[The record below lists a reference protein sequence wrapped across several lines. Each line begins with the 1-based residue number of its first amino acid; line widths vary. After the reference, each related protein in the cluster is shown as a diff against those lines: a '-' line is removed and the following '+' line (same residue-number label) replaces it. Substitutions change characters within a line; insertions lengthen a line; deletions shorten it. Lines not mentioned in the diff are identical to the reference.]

1 MKKILITAIAI
12 FLTLSI
18 YSQNVKIELREEK
31 PKANYE
37 FTFDMGFMQS
47 LYVHNTYSYS
57 SYNNNNNYF
66 AASFL
71 FSNGVRFPNRLYT
84 GLSTGV
90 EFFTTPIVPI
100 LAEIKY
106 DILKNNLSPFLY
118 FRAGGS
124 FALNSNYEEESIY
137 QSNTE
142 EWKGGFIGNW
152 GIGVKKNFKN
162 NTAMSF
168 SLGYRYQK
176 LTKTINYKPEY
187 SVSFEETEYTMN
199 RVVIRAAFSFK

>member
-1 MKKILITAIAI
+1 MKKILITTIAI
-12 FLTLSI
+12 FFTLSI
-18 YSQNVKIELREEK
+18 YSQNVKIELKEEK

-47 LYVHNTYSYS
+47 LLNSYSYYS
-57 SYNNNNNYF
+57 SNSNYF

-71 FSNGVRFPNRLYT
+71 FSNGIRFPNRFYT

-90 EFFTTPIVPI
+90 EFFTTPIIPI
-100 LAEIKY
+100 LAEMKY
-106 DILKNNLSPFLY
+106 DILKNNLTPFLY

-124 FALNSNYEEESIY
+124 FALNSNYDDESTY
-137 QSNTE
+137 QRNTE

-176 LTKTINYKPEY
+176 LTKTINYNPEY
-187 SVSFEETEYTMN
+187 SVSYEKTEYSLN
-199 RVVIRAAFSFK
+199 RVVIRANFSFK